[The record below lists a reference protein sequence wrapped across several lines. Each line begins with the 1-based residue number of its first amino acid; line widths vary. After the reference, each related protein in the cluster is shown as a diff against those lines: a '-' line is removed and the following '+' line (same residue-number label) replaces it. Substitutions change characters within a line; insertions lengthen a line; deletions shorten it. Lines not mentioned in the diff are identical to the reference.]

1 MNAEIPK
8 QFLLLHGKPML
19 IYSIEAFYNASPGI
33 SIILAL
39 PAGQCG
45 FWQKLC
51 KDHGF
56 LLPHQIVDGGETRF
70 HSVQHALA
78 VIDNDGLV
86 AIHDG
91 ARPLVSESLIRMAFL
106 TASQLGNCIPVIP
119 FTESV
124 RVVSRIPTLKRG
136 DSRPVLRASLRIVQ
150 TPQVFRAA
158 TIKKAY
164 EQEFREE
171 FTDDATVAEH
181 FGETIHLIDGDPV
194 NFKIT
199 HPYDLAAA
207 EIMLGAQ

>member
-1 MNAEIPK
+1 MAGGAGSRMNAEIPK

-39 PAGQCG
+39 PAGQCS

-124 RVVSRIPTLKRG
+124 RVVSPIPTLKRG
-136 DSRPVLRASLRIVQ
+136 DR
-150 TPQVFRAA
+150 
-158 TIKKAY
+158 
-164 EQEFREE
+164 
-171 FTDDATVAEH
+171 
-181 FGETIHLIDGDPV
+181 
-194 NFKIT
+194 
-199 HPYDLAAA
+199 
-207 EIMLGAQ
+207 